1 MSRNVTPPDIPPSA
15 RASLAWRVAR
25 DCDAGTCI
33 GVAPHMGMIVI
44 GDTKNPDGPVLSCS
58 HDEWVT
64 FVKGVR
70 QGDFDD
76 LLEPRPAR

>member
-33 GVAPHMGMIVI
+33 GVAPHRGMIVI
-44 GDTKNPDGPVLSCS
+44 GDTKNPDGPVLSYS
-58 HDEWVT
+58 HDEWVA
-64 FVKGVR
+64 FVKGIG

-76 LLEPRPAR
+76 LL

>member
-15 RASLAWRVAR
+15 RARLAWRVAR

-33 GVAPHMGMIVI
+33 SVAPHQGMIVI
-44 GDTKNPDGPVLSCS
+44 GDTKNPDGPVLSYS
-58 HDEWVT
+58 HDEWFT
-64 FVKGVR
+64 FVQGIR

-76 LLEPRPAR
+76 LL